1 MNRASRSA
9 IPRRRSA
16 SDSSMTQP
24 FEVILPPSK
33 SGCDFLPATAGNEKA
48 AVVSSIMADV
58 AGGCGGKVWR
68 RKGRRTA
75 LVASRTNDLHA
86 TEGAFKLRRI
96 LQYIPLAV
104 LFCSGLLLAT
114 ITHARAETEVNCKV
128 SHGKDLNL
136 DPIGFGPLRVARVYR
151 CKTALPPGLFS
162 PDGKS
167 IAYRG
172 GLAERVVVGRL
183 EPTKLNLTGFPL
195 NQPPGEPPR
204 IQRKLDFIF
213 GWSADSRSILT
224 GSYDIEFPS
233 HFRTSPLTLERIF
246 VDSGEVQPLPK
257 FEHQAGPL
265 DELLLANSDGLALA
279 WFGTRGNYYRPEH
292 KDPAPTLAIVD
303 VFKGG
308 IRESFRTGLPASV
321 WATTLKD
328 GRIKALLNDGTKW
341 LIWTQGQKAELIPNL
356 DKRMFEPYYS
366 PSKTHIALAPD
377 GSSALVTN
385 SLQPAGTEC
394 GRTGGC
400 TKGTPVEGVL
410 ASLHDLGSGA
420 AIWNIRATV
429 EDAQDYPVPAISPD
443 GRYALIGLVPPNYT
457 QGIGLVSMKDGR
469 IVQTIPW
476 RLGLNDTIGFSQAGH
491 MVWFQSGAVTA
502 LYDFDP

>member
-1 MNRASRSA
+1 
-9 IPRRRSA
+9 
-16 SDSSMTQP
+16 
-24 FEVILPPSK
+24 
-33 SGCDFLPATAGNEKA
+33 
-48 AVVSSIMADV
+48 
-58 AGGCGGKVWR
+58 
-68 RKGRRTA
+68 
-75 LVASRTNDLHA
+75 LV
-86 TEGAFKLRRI
+86 
-96 LQYIPLAV
+96 V
-104 LFCSGLLLAT
+104 LFCCGLLLAT
-114 ITHARAETEVNCKV
+114 ITHSRAETEVNCEV

-151 CKTALPPGLFS
+151 CTAALPPGLFS

-172 GLAERVVVGRL
+172 GSAERVVVGRL
-183 EPTKLNLTGFPL
+183 EPTKLNLTSFPL
-195 NQPPGEPPR
+195 NQPPGEAPR
-204 IQRKLDFIF
+204 LQHKQDFIF
-213 GWSADSRSILT
+213 GWAADSRSILT
-224 GSYDIEFPS
+224 GSYDIDSPS
-233 HFRTSPLTLERIF
+233 SFRTSPLTLERIF

-257 FEHQAGPL
+257 LEHQAGPL

-279 WFGTRGNYYRPEH
+279 RFGTKGNYYKPEH

-308 IRESFRTGLPASV
+308 IRESFRMPGLPASV

-341 LIWTQGQKAELIPNL
+341 LIWTQGQKPELIPNL
-356 DKRMFEPYYS
+356 DKGMFEPYYN
-366 PSKTHIALAPD
+366 PFKTHIALAPD
-377 GSSALVTN
+377 GSSALVTD
-385 SLQPAGTEC
+385 SLQPAGIVC
-394 GRTGGC
+394 LRIGGC

-410 ASLHDLGSGA
+410 ASLHDLGTG

-429 EDAQDYPVPAISPD
+429 EDAQYYPVPAISPD

-457 QGIGLVSMKDGR
+457 QGIGLVSMQDGR

-476 RLGLNDTIGFSQAGH
+476 RLGLNDTIGFSQAGR